1 MKKILVALACVATA
15 ATAVPSV
22 ASAAV
27 AQADLDRVAAEVT
40 AETGAPV
47 GIALHDASGT
57 RSAGTITDF
66 PAYSTGK
73 VPLAIAAL
81 RHNPALT
88 GDATAAIT
96 VSDNAAADRLWSALG
111 GWQATAK
118 VNAVL
123 HDGGS
128 TTVNPGW
135 WAMPSWT
142 VADQAA
148 FFAAIPCV
156 DKGPEVEAMMGNV
169 VDYQRW
175 AFGGLPGAKIKGG
188 WLPEH
193 GYSLRQGAI
202 LPVGGGWVG
211 ASVAV
216 RTPDN
221 NFPRASDAATRAANK
236 LRPLLDNSEPLT
248 CAGPV
253 QTQSAPG
260 APTAPTAPAVPT
272 GPIGHIAIPIPGAE
286 PLVAWANGLIDQLNV
301 QLRRFI

>member
-1 MKKILVALACVATA
+1 VYVKKFLVALVCA
-15 ATAVPSV
+15 AASVPSTAG
-22 ASAAV
+22 ASV
-27 AQADLDRVAAEVT
+27 AQSDLDRIAAEVT
-40 AETGAPV
+40 AETGVPV

-81 RHNPALT
+81 RQSPALA

-96 VSDNAAADRLWSALG
+96 ASDNEAADRLWSALG
-111 GWQATAK
+111 GWQATGK
-118 VNAVL
+118 VNQVL
-123 HDGGS
+123 RDAGS
-128 TTVNPGW
+128 STVNPGW

-142 VADQAA
+142 IADQAA

-169 VDYQRW
+169 VGYQRW
-175 AFGGLPGAKIKGG
+175 AFGNIPGAKIKGG
-188 WLPEH
+188 WLPEN

-202 LPVGGGWVG
+202 LPVGDGWVG

-216 RTPDN
+216 RSPDN
-221 NFPRASDAATRAANK
+221 NFNRASDAATRAAEK
-236 LRPLLDNSEPLT
+236 LRPLLDASEPLT
-248 CAGPV
+248 CSGPVAPPQAAPTQPAQTVPAGPI
-253 QTQSAPG
+253 P
-260 APTAPTAPAVPT
+260 
-272 GPIGHIAIPIPGAE
+272 HIHIPIPGAA
-286 PLVAWANGLIDQLNV
+286 PVDAWVNGIIDQIND